1 MTAKEMIESIQIHHP
16 HMGETEII
24 KLLNR
29 TKDAFCE
36 QTEIFKK
43 TDTSITTAANTRWY
57 DIPAGLTKIEEVY
70 LNNIKI
76 PRLQGNP
83 LITDDDE

>member
-1 MTAKEMIESIQIHHP
+1 MQLKEMIELVQMHHQ
-16 HMGETEII
+16 HIGETEIV

-29 TKDAFCE
+29 VKDDFCE
-36 QTEIFKK
+36 ETQVFKK

-57 DIPAGLTKIEEVY
+57 TIPSGLTKIEEVY
-70 LNNIKI
+70 INDVKI

-83 LITDDDE
+83 IINDES